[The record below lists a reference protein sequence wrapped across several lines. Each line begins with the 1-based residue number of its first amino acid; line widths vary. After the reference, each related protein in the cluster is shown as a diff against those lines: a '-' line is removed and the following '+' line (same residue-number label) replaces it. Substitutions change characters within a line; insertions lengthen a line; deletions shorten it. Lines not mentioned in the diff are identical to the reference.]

1 MKTEK
6 KQNWMI
12 YAIVI
17 LAVMNISTL
26 ATIIYHQYKSEKPG
40 SHLVNSET
48 QTETDAEKFSGRY
61 FRDKLNLS
69 DDQMNKFR
77 EFNMGFR
84 TQARDISFN
93 MIKLRKQMLAEMSSG
108 EADTSKLDDLS
119 DSIGLLH
126 SELKKLTFRYYLE
139 IQNIC
144 DAEQNDKLEQL
155 FSEMFINDSSIGF
168 PGKGGKGW
176 RHGKK

>member
-1 MKTEK
+1 M
-6 KQNWMI
+6 M

-26 ATIIYHQYKSEKPG
+26 ATIIYHQ
-40 SHLVNSET
+40 VNSDKQSAVQVKTEK

-77 EFNMGFR
+77 GFNQEFR
-84 TQARDISFN
+84 SRARNISIE
-93 MIKLRKQMLAEMSSG
+93 MVAIRKQMLEEMASG
-108 EADTSKLDDLS
+108 KADTSKLNDLS

-126 SELKKLTFRYYLE
+126 SELKKITYRYYLE

-144 DAEQNDKLEQL
+144 DAEQNEKLEQL
-155 FSEMFINDSSIGF
+155 FSEMFINDTSISF

-176 RHGKK
+176 QHGRK